1 MLDEVYSRNKFKIQD
16 IRAKIKENKV
26 CNFTNMPRNVIQLGI
41 SSEYELAQTHPGDIS
56 VPSILDMAQR
66 HPEFTFWIE
75 APFTDSHSNSSDPC
89 QNNRKNFKEAYVLNG
104 DEPLGRI
111 TAVRDYLGV
120 VGLEFF
126 NDRITEKVM
135 RGSSM
140 KTTKL
145 TKAKSILTKYFYG
158 LTRLETMQVFATKVG
173 YTLSSTKYDLQGKA
187 NVANTQLA
195 KFVQN
200 EIQKKNSTL
209 LRFVKD
215 MGQEELIEKHDKATK
230 DCSILHR
237 MNSAVEDNQG
247 YYVMLE
253 GDEYFTWRKNQ
264 TTPKRYKRS
273 DMPKDMRIA
282 LGLLKISPIETFVD
296 GAGYKLKDD
305 QFFIRDE
312 VQLELN

>member
-1 MLDEVYSRNKFKIQD
+1 
-16 IRAKIKENKV
+16 
-26 CNFTNMPRNVIQLGI
+26 
-41 SSEYELAQTHPGDIS
+41 PGDIS

-66 HPEFTFWIE
+66 HPEFTSGLKRRLR
-75 APFTDSHSNSSDPC
+75 TVTLTQVTQV

-173 YTLSSTKYDLQGKA
+173 YTLSSTKYDLQ
-187 NVANTQLA
+187 
-195 KFVQN
+195 
-200 EIQKKNSTL
+200 
-209 LRFVKD
+209 
-215 MGQEELIEKHDKATK
+215 
-230 DCSILHR
+230 
-237 MNSAVEDNQG
+237 
-247 YYVMLE
+247 
-253 GDEYFTWRKNQ
+253 
-264 TTPKRYKRS
+264 
-273 DMPKDMRIA
+273 
-282 LGLLKISPIETFVD
+282 
-296 GAGYKLKDD
+296 
-305 QFFIRDE
+305 
-312 VQLELN
+312 